1 MQNNMKKEYWRHI
14 GDGRHE
20 VFEDF
25 YHDYFRKFYNFGRK
39 FTKDEELIEDA
50 IQDVFVEIWSKR
62 NTIHEL
68 AMPKAYFF
76 AAFKNI
82 LLQKLKT
89 QSKIAGDAEVE
100 LEDIFQIDNLI
111 IQKESSLHL
120 HQQLSKALANL
131 TPRQR
136 QVIFLRFYERLSYE
150 EIAVVMNITVKASYK
165 IAARSLLALKSS
177 MRAVIAIIFC
187 NNW

>member
-1 MQNNMKKEYWRHI
+1 MNNESAKEYWRHLS
-14 GDGRHE
+14 DGRHKL
-20 VFEDF
+20 FEDF

-39 FTKDEELIEDA
+39 FTKEEELIEDA
-50 IQDVFVEIWSKR
+50 IQDVFVEVWSKR
-62 NTIHEL
+62 KIIHEL

-89 QSKIAGDAEVE
+89 QARIAGNAEVE
-100 LEDIFQIDNLI
+100 LEDTFQVDNLI
-111 IQKESSLHL
+111 IQKETSLHL

-150 EIAVVMNITVKASYK
+150 EIAVVMNITVKATYK

-177 MRAVIAIIFC
+177 MRMVLAIILGI
-187 NNW
+187 